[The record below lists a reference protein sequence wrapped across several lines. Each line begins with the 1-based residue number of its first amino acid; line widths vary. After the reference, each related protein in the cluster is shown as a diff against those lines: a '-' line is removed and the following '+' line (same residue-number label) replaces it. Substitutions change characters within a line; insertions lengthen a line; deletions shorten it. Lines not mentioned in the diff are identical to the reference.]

1 MNIVSTNF
9 DIWLI
14 FGKKVRLICG
24 FLCNWLCILT
34 LLIYSSLGSLLGRK
48 EHEEISVDQ
57 SNITLDRVRMHGF
70 GDWVTCSW
78 EHKENAELWRTSIR
92 EKDSGKSLTSVA
104 IRLFVCLSFSL
115 SLFLSVSLSLSVF
128 TSTPSKCVQLNTL
141 FLLSWISKAN
151 SCLTSPKTCND
162 GSVW

>member
-1 MNIVSTNF
+1 MYPYVI
-9 DIWLI
+9 DYL
-14 FGKKVRLICG
+14 
-24 FLCNWLCILT
+24 
-34 LLIYSSLGSLLGRK
+34 SLGSLLGRK

-104 IRLFVCLSFSL
+104 IRLFACLSFSLSLFLSLSFSLFLSFSL
-115 SLFLSVSLSLSVF
+115 SLFLSVSLSLCLFPVF

-151 SCLTSPKTCND
+151 SWLTSPKTCNY